1 MSASSAHLQTGSVF
15 AGYRIEGLAGEGGMG
30 VVYRASQ
37 VALDRQVALKLI
49 VPRLA
54 DDTTFRERFKR
65 ESQLGASI
73 EHPNVIPVYEAGEA
87 DGLLF
92 ICMRWVEGT
101 DLRSLI
107 IREGRL
113 DPARAISIVEQ
124 VGAAL
129 DAAHRHG
136 LVHRDVKPANVLLAS
151 EAREHAYLTDF
162 GLTKRATSAA
172 GLTGTGQFVGTI
184 DYMPPEQIRGERAD
198 ARADVYSL
206 GCLLYHSLT
215 GHTPYE
221 RDSDV
226 ATIYAHL
233 ADPPPRVVD
242 GAPGAPPGLDEVV
255 RRALAKEP
263 NERYP
268 SAGDLARAA
277 GAALAGEAPELH
289 EQSLARGAAAP
300 AAVRRGGQESPDTEA
315 PEPTMPAAA
324 GPTEPAAAPART
336 FQTPSPTSER
346 PRTPA
351 GDRPAAAPP
360 APAARG
366 RRRGAIGLASV
377 LALGAVAGVIGL
389 TGAFGGDEG
398 KDTATKGG
406 EQTVPVE
413 EPADEPAETP
423 AAPKVVAEI
432 PAGNGPDGLAV
443 DGEIVWVANARAD
456 TLTPID
462 ATTNKATGDPVPVGR
477 NPDGVAA
484 ADGVVWV
491 TNTDDGSVTRIET
504 ERNQGAS
511 TTVSVGAQPEG
522 IALADRFVWVANSG
536 DGTVTRIDR
545 ASATVVGAPIRVGA
559 RPIGVSVGKK
569 VVWVANSGDRT
580 VTRIDRSTAEVIGE
594 PIAVGRNARG
604 VTEGLGFVWVS
615 NTDDDTITR
624 LDPASGEPVGDPIR
638 VGDRPKEIAIN
649 GGLAWV
655 VNEFDNS
662 VSRIDPKSG
671 EPVGDPIAVGKAPL
685 GIASGAGSLWV
696 ANFEADTVT
705 RIRLSAG

>member
-1 MSASSAHLQTGSVF
+1 
-15 AGYRIEGLAGEGGMG
+15 MG

-49 VPRLA
+49 VPQLA
-54 DDTTFRERFKR
+54 DDRTFRERFRR

-92 ICMRWVEGT
+92 ISMRWVEGT

-113 DPARAISIVEQ
+113 DPARAITIVEQ
-124 VGAAL
+124 IGAAL

-136 LVHRDVKPANVLLAS
+136 LVHRDVKPANVLLAA

-162 GLTKRATSAA
+162 GLTKRTTSAA
-172 GLTGTGQFVGTI
+172 GLTGTGQFMGTI
-184 DYMPPEQIRGERAD
+184 DYMPPEQIKGERAD

-221 RDSDV
+221 RDSEV

-233 ADPPPRVVD
+233 ADPPPRVVE
-242 GAPGAPPGLDEVV
+242 GAPGAPPALDEVV

-277 GAALAGEAPELH
+277 GAALAGVDPTLH
-289 EQSLARGAAAP
+289 EQSLATGAAAP
-300 AAVRRGGQESPDTEA
+300 ATVRRGGQESPDTEA
-315 PEPTMPAAA
+315 PGPTMPAA

-336 FQTPSPTSER
+336 FQAPSPTSAR
-346 PRTPA
+346 PGTPADGRPDVPAPSPTA
-351 GDRPAAAPP
+351 GDRPAAVPA

-366 RRRGAIGLASV
+366 HRRGAIGLASV
-377 LALGAVAGVIGL
+377 LAVGAVAGVIGL

-398 KDTATKGG
+398 KDAATKAG

-432 PAGNGPDGLAV
+432 PAGDGPDGLAA
-443 DGEIVWVANARAD
+443 DGEIVWVANARGD

-491 TNTDDGSVTRIET
+491 TNTDDGTVTRIET
-504 ERNQGAS
+504 ERTQGAS

-545 ASATVVGAPIRVGA
+545 ASATVVGEPIRVGA

-594 PIAVGRNARG
+594 PIAVGKNARA
-604 VTEGLGFVWVS
+604 VAEGLGYVWVS

-624 LDPASGEPVGDPIR
+624 LDPASGEPVGTPIR
-638 VGDRPKEIAIN
+638 VGDRPKEIAIG

-705 RIRLSAG
+705 RIRP